1 VFKWWE
7 AEELPDG
14 QKWKTL
20 VHRGPMFPP
29 EYETLPKSVHIL
41 YDGKP
46 FPLEPASEEIAAMYA
61 AMLRTEYIGKE
72 VFNKVRLRPWWK
84 RVRFCSLV
92 VVVANGPSPRARRVQ
107 NFMGCWREAMTKAER
122 GTIKDIKLCDFTKMQ
137 AHLDAQSAAR
147 KAATK
152 EERATKKEKEVRARD
167 RLFSAA
173 CICHIDRDLISPCT
187 PVAAT

>member
-1 VFKWWE
+1 
-7 AEELPDG
+7 
-14 QKWKTL
+14 
-20 VHRGPMFPP
+20 
-29 EYETLPKSVHIL
+29 
-41 YDGKP
+41 
-46 FPLEPASEEIAAMYA
+46 
-61 AMLRTEYIGKE
+61 
-72 VFNKVRLRPWWK
+72 
-84 RVRFCSLV
+84 
-92 VVVANGPSPRARRVQ
+92 
-107 NFMGCWREAMTKAER
+107 MTKAER